1 MPIKSYLAH
10 PHEGKKAELLE
21 ALASINNCETIP
33 AENKDLVVLITETE
47 TEFEEEQLKAKL
59 ETMPSIKLLAMVSG
73 FNTSQNQI

>member
-21 ALASINNCETIP
+21 ALVSINNCEAIP
-33 AENKDLVVLITETE
+33 AENKDLVILITETE

>member
-10 PHEGKKAELLE
+10 PHEGKKEELLE
-21 ALASINNCETIP
+21 ALAAINNCEAIP
-33 AENKDLVVLITETE
+33 AENKDLVILITETE